1 MIRRLSRLALAA
13 AAGALLAACS
23 SQEVALP
30 DDPLALPAPEQE
42 PAYIPTYSKTVV
54 AGWPKGR
61 ALDPHDRSRVRLD
74 EEVHAYHVGRLPSKD
89 RREMHEAHT
98 VYRLEQNARWDTR
111 LPATPMDSRGVVLG
125 IVEPSRNEIPTS
137 TLVEQER
144 QSLAAKSQSLQATM
158 TRLNSLQKDLEK
170 KRREFEDA
178 EKEAQ
183 EVQAYL
189 AKTIQERDQTA
200 AQLELTRARV
210 KELEEAESL
219 RVRSSSQGFD
229 SIKKK

>member
-183 EVQAYL
+183 EVQTYL